1 MALKITIP
9 IILGLLLLAGT
20 VTASIDLS
28 PSVIYSSNTGW
39 LVANGASQ
47 STITVIAS
55 SSSGPLKGAN
65 VAFNVMNSAMG
76 TISNTSPGVTT
87 GSDGTAIGVFT
98 VGTKSG
104 TAVIDA
110 TITYPNGDGTYSST
124 TLNCSQNI
132 DHDIA
137 KFATFTY
144 SPQVPVGSVT
154 PLNITLT
161 DNWGNP
167 INNINPSDSTT
178 VTLSMSGTGGSGFS
192 SGSTYVNQI
201 SVPTDAYGNV
211 SVSVLVSSMVESNPI
226 TMNPIGLIGIQLI
239 DIEGVSATPA
249 FMSETIIPV
258 SQSSCSS
265 STSCPADGTHPFNLY
280 YTVLDQYQNPVSG
293 ATVWINATQ
302 NGVITASVPV
312 LTDSSG
318 VAYQQYTQATAG
330 TYTLTAQAVGNSSI
344 LCTSTNTVG
353 YCSQNVQYYAI
364 NPVNMQLIVSPQM
377 MVSRDVLATSS
388 ASLMAR
394 VMDAY
399 GNPVETFQGAPENVT
414 FILNPP
420 DSFPGAPSGGYTET
434 SNSSLSAS
442 NANMADNGFATV
454 QFYPGA
460 FATSGQTGYNATAT
474 GQVSV
479 TALWISP
486 QGSKVTST
494 VPLVWKNYPY
504 LSITSNTSTTN
515 AVVGGN
521 ITITI
526 QVNGNGAA
534 LLPKPIDVI
543 LCIDRS
549 GSMLEGYPNDK
560 MIASQAAAANFVNN
574 LTVGRDRI
582 GIVSFGD
589 NGNNNN
595 APYGWANLSPTA
607 GYTYNYQT
615 KTYNL
620 SSWNWNNVYNYENTN
635 IIGSDANAVNAWAWV
650 ANPAN
655 GQYANVGQFNC
666 GTNCPGTGSNGYS
679 MTSTQ
684 QQIIN
689 ANFNNGNP
697 KYYGKGVYNSTD
709 LAFGYYQG
717 QTSVKNA
724 LATIVPAG
732 GTPMRY
738 GLWSAVSQLIANPP
752 SNSGTVRAVIL
763 QTDGVWNTGGD
774 PEGGSGAVSLSGV
787 NTGSIL
793 SWAHTNGIKVF
804 TIGLG
809 SDVNTNELQSYA
821 SETNGTYYAAS
832 GGSALNGIY
841 TAIAGQLN
849 QQAGGSTTMVANFG
863 TINVNN
869 STVSNVGAYLNY
881 LYVPLVSTYVNMFNT
896 TPAGATY
903 TYPNY
908 PYTRNDTYN
917 WTHYQNISYN
927 IGTMKLNDTWMTSIS
942 FTLLQNGT
950 ITLFGPNSGSSVSF
964 TDASTNTTT
973 TAFIPQL
980 LINVR
985 NGTVIAGLNGPTL
998 TVDQLSRID
1007 SGSDPNLVTLQWNTT
1022 YTGPSASG
1030 TVGEWVYYRSTSA
1043 SQWTTSSATIPPIP
1057 GPTIGYPGV
1066 LTTANIDTSTWAPG
1080 SYILEIY
1087 AQANNAPDSFATI
1100 SYTKSSASGG
1110 AYIKLE

>member
-1 MALKITIP
+1 MVLKRIIL

-20 VTASIDLS
+20 VTASIDLT

-55 SSSGPLKGAN
+55 SPSGPLTGAN
-65 VAFNVMNSAMG
+65 VAFNVMNPAMG

-87 GSDGTAIGVFT
+87 GSGGTAIGVFT
-98 VGTKSG
+98 VGTISG
-104 TAVIDA
+104 IAVIDA

-132 DHDIA
+132 DHDTA

-167 INNINPSDSTT
+167 INNINPADNTT
-178 VTLSMSGTGGSGFS
+178 VTLSMSGTGSSGFS
-192 SGSTYVNQI
+192 SGSGYVNQI
-201 SVPTDAYGNV
+201 SVPPDAFGNV
-211 SVSVLVSSMVESNPI
+211 SVSVLVSSLVGSNPI
-226 TMNPIGLIGIQLI
+226 TMSPLGLIGIQLI

-265 STSCPADGTHPFNLY
+265 STSCPADGNHPFNLY

-312 LTDSSG
+312 VTDSSG

-330 TYTLTAQAVGNSSI
+330 TYTLTAQAAGNSSI

-377 MVSRDVLATSS
+377 LVSRDVLATSS

-414 FILNPP
+414 FILNSP

-434 SNSSLSAS
+434 RNSSLSAN

-486 QGSKVTST
+486 QGSQVTST

-504 LSITSNTSTTN
+504 LSITSNASTTN
-515 AVVGGN
+515 AVVGSN

-526 QVNGNGAA
+526 QVNGDGAA
-534 LLPKPIDVI
+534 LQPKPIDVE

-560 MIASQAAAANFVNN
+560 MMASQAAAANFAYN

-582 GIVSFGD
+582 GIVSFAD
-589 NGNNNN
+589 DS
-595 APYGWANLSPTA
+595 ATSGWANLSPTA
-607 GYTYNYQT
+607 GYTYNSKT

-620 SSWNWNNVYNYENTN
+620 SSWNWNNVYGYSSQHL
-635 IIGSDANAVNAWAWV
+635 IGSDSNPVNPWAWV
-650 ANPAN
+650 AEPAN
-655 GQYANVGQFNC
+655 GQNANVGQFNC
-666 GTNCPGTGSNGYS
+666 GSNCPGTSATGYD
-679 MTSTQ
+679 TTALHW
-684 QQIIN
+684 QILS

-697 KYYGKGVYNSTD
+697 KYYGNGVYNSTD

-763 QTDGVWNTGGD
+763 QTDGDWNTGGD
-774 PEGGSGAVSLSGV
+774 PEGGSGAASLSGV
-787 NTGSIL
+787 GTGSVL
-793 SWAHTNGIKVF
+793 SWAYANGIKVF

-809 SDVNTNELQSYA
+809 SDVNANELQLYA
-821 SETNGTYYAAS
+821 SQTNGTYYYAS
-832 GGSALNGIY
+832 SGSALNGIY
-841 TAIAGQLN
+841 NAIAGQLN
-849 QQAGGSTTMVANFG
+849 QQAGGNTTMVANFG
-863 TINVNN
+863 TISVNN

-881 LYVPLVSTYVNMFNT
+881 LYIPMVSTYVDMFNT

-903 TYPNY
+903 TYPGY
-908 PYTRNDTYN
+908 PYTQNDTYN
-917 WTHYQNISYN
+917 WTHYQNLTFN

-998 TVDQLSRID
+998 TVDNLSRID
-1007 SGSDPNLVTLQWNTT
+1007 SGSDLNLVTLQWNTT

-1030 TVGEWVYYRSTSA
+1030 TVGEWAYYRSTSA
-1043 SQWTTSSATIPPIP
+1043 SQWTTSSTTIPPIP
-1057 GPTIGYPGV
+1057 GPTTGYPGV

-1100 SYTKSSASGG
+1100 SYTKSSTSGG